1 MKPREQALDFP
12 AAPVTKQYAT
22 ILRRGFASR
31 GVVRNNQLHT
41 KTLTNLPIQWVT
53 VVSAVAHQSFGSLGE
68 ETLLDRG
75 SDELCFVRRS
85 AGHEQGDLCRNSWHS
100 LQSVIRLVSA
110 SSPRALRRLMW

>member
-1 MKPREQALDFP
+1 MRTSARFSRGAGNDAVRNRL
-12 AAPVTKQYAT
+12 AS
-22 ILRRGFASR
+22 GFASR

-85 AGHEQGDLCRNSWHS
+85 AGLSTATCAE
-100 LQSVIRLVSA
+100 IRGIPYKA
-110 SSPRALRRLMW
+110 